1 MSKIK
6 HIFHRLGAEYKAM
19 HKPSGRELVIWTSK
33 IAGCAC
39 IAAVALKIVDTGF
52 AALLGLIL

>member
-1 MSKIK
+1 MKKTK
-6 HIFHRLGAEYKAM
+6 HIFHRLCAEYKAM
-19 HKPSGRELVIWTSK
+19 RKPSGRELVIETSK

-39 IAAVALKIVDTGF
+39 IAAIMLKIVDTGF